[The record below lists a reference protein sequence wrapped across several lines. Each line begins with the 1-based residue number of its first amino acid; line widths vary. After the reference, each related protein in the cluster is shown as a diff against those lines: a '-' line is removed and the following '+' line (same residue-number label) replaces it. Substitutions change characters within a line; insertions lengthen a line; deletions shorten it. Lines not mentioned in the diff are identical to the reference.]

1 MKFLIVVLGPTAV
14 GKTSTAILLAAHY
27 HTEIISGDSRQ
38 FYRELTIGTAKPD
51 ADELAQVPHHF
62 INSLSVTSEY
72 SAGDFERDALKKTNE
87 LFADK
92 EQVILCGG
100 SGLFIKALC
109 NGLDELPVKDEK
121 LRQWVIEHYQKNGL
135 LWLQQEVARLDPD
148 YFTVVD
154 TQNPNRL
161 MRALEVCMSSGKS
174 YSSFRKNSMAKRNF
188 TPVYIGLNR
197 PRAELYQRI
206 NKRVDMMVARGLE
219 QEAKAVYPYR
229 QLGALKT
236 VGYTEWF
243 DFFDGKM
250 NREQTIE
257 KIKQHSR
264 NYAKKQL
271 TWFTK
276 QEGVTWFH
284 PDEVA
289 KIIAHINHQM
299 NIFAAENNT
308 D

>member
-1 MKFLIVVLGPTAV
+1 VLGPTAV
-14 GKTSTAILLAAHY
+14 GKTTTAILLAKHY

-38 FYRELTIGTAKPD
+38 FYKELTIGTAKPTET
-51 ADELAQVPHHF
+51 ELAQVPHHF
-62 INSLSVTSEY
+62 INSLAVTTEY
-72 SAGDFERDALKKTNE
+72 SAGDFERDALKKTAE

-92 EQVILCGG
+92 QMAVLCGG

-109 NGLDELPVKDEK
+109 YGLDDLPVKDEK
-121 LRQWVIEHYQKNGL
+121 LRQWVIEHYQQNGL
-135 LWLQQEVARLDPD
+135 HWLQHEVARLDPD

-161 MRALEVCMSSGKS
+161 MRALEVCMSSGKP
-174 YSSFRKNSMAKRNF
+174 YSSFRKNLLAKRNF
-188 TPVYIGLNR
+188 IPLYIGLTR
-197 PRAELYQRI
+197 PRAELYERI
-206 NKRVDMMVARGLE
+206 NQRVDMMVAAGLE

-229 QLGALKT
+229 KLGALKT

-243 DFFDGKM
+243 DYFEGKM
-250 NREQTIE
+250 NREQTID

-276 QEGVTWFH
+276 QENVTWFH
-284 PDEVA
+284 PGEEA
-289 KIIAHINHQM
+289 KIISHINHQL
-299 NIFAAENNT
+299 NIFAS
-308 D
+308 DK

>member
-14 GKTSTAILLAAHY
+14 GKTSTAISLAAHY
-27 HTEIISGDSRQ
+27 HTQIISGDSRQ
-38 FYRELTIGTAKPD
+38 FYRELTIGTAKPS
-51 ADELAQVPHHF
+51 AAELAQVPHHF
-62 INSLSVTSEY
+62 INSLSVTTEY
-72 SAGDFERDALKKTNE
+72 SAGDFERDALQKTNE
-87 LFADK
+87 LFAGKD
-92 EQVILCGG
+92 QVILCGG

-109 NGLDELPVKDEK
+109 SGLDDLPVKDEK
-121 LRQWVIEHYQKNGL
+121 LREWVIEHYRKNGL
-135 LWLQQEVARLDPD
+135 TWLQQEVARLDPD

-161 MRALEVCMSSGKS
+161 MRALEVCMSSGKP
-174 YSSFRKNSMAKRNF
+174 YSSFRKNLLAKRNF
-188 TPVYIGLNR
+188 TPVYIGLTR
-197 PRAELYQRI
+197 PRAELYERI
-206 NKRVDMMVARGLE
+206 NQRVDMMVVQGLE

-229 QLGALKT
+229 KLSALKT

-243 DFFDGKM
+243 EYFEGKM
-250 NREQTIE
+250 SREQTID

-284 PDEVA
+284 PDEEA
-289 KIIAHINHQM
+289 SIIAHINSQM
-299 NIFAAENNT
+299 NIFATENNT